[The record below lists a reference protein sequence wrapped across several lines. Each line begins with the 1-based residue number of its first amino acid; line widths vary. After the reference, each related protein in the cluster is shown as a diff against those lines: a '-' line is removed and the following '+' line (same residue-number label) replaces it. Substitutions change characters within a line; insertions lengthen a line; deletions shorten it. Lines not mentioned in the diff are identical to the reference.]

1 MTGLTSSE
9 IIAKVRAFIK
19 EIVIQFDGSLD
30 RGIFIE
36 MINDSGSAVARGDT
50 AMLDATKGRNYF
62 DTSSGGDDN
71 QVIGMAAEAI
81 ADGARG
87 KIQIYGP
94 TKYLKVNGT
103 ADIAVGD
110 FISSYT
116 AAGIAQK
123 GTIGSGNCFAIA
135 CEAYTTDDSSGV
147 IDAFLLGSAR

>member
-1 MTGLTSSE
+1 MGLTSSQ
-9 IIAKVRAFIK
+9 IIAKIRALIK

-36 MINDSGSAVARGDT
+36 MINDSGGSVARGDVV
-50 AMLDATKGRNYF
+50 MLDAAKGRNYF

-87 KIQIYGP
+87 KIQKYGP
-94 TKYLKVNGT
+94 TKHLKVDGT
-103 ADIAVGD
+103 TDIAVGD
-110 FISSYT
+110 FISSFTT
-116 AAGIAQK
+116 AKIGQK
-123 GTIGSGNCFAIA
+123 GTIGSGNCIAIA
-135 CEAYTTDDSSGV
+135 TEAYSTNDSNGV